1 MSVEVR
7 VTQGQGDAE
16 ICATKLS
23 LLSEII
29 QHLLNHHQ
37 GVAEG
42 EIAPDGNFVLLYHR
56 PLLGELEG

>member
-7 VTQGQGDAE
+7 VTQGCGDAE

-29 QHLLNHHQ
+29 QHLLNNHES
-37 GVAEG
+37 VAEG
-42 EIAPDGNFVLLYHR
+42 EVAPDGNFVLFYHR
-56 PLLGELEG
+56 PFLGELEG